1 MTREDVLQDL
11 AYARSVAEEGRRAP
25 LLGGAYLTF
34 WGVLNAL
41 AFTGQWGIL
50 QGLLPFAGGL
60 SFFLLWLGYG
70 VVALIGMTLL
80 RMRTRS
86 KPGLTTIGARA
97 ERALWGG
104 AAIALLAVV
113 LGSIGR
119 MAMTSDPAAPNVILG
134 GAFALYGAALFG
146 TASLSQHTWLR
157 GFGWLSVSVALTLCL
172 FANANWAYIVA
183 AVGSL
188 LGLTL
193 PGLILLKR
201 EPAAIE

>member
-25 LLGGAYLTF
+25 LLGGPYFVF
-34 WGVLNAL
+34 WGALNAL

-50 QGLLPFAGGL
+50 QGLLPFAGGM
-60 SFFLLWLGYG
+60 SFVLLWFGYG
-70 VVALIGMTLL
+70 VAAAIGMTLL
-80 RMRTRS
+80 RMRTRA
-86 KPGLTTIGARA
+86 KPGLTTIGVRA
-97 ERALWGG
+97 ERALWNG
-104 AAIALLAVV
+104 AAIAVLAVV
-113 LGSIGR
+113 IGSIGR
-119 MAMTSDPAAPNVILG
+119 MAMTGDPQAPNAIFG
-134 GAFALYGAALFG
+134 AAFALYGVALFG

-157 GFGWLSVSVALTLCL
+157 GFGWLSVSVAMTLCL

-183 AVGSL
+183 AAGSL